1 MKPSNIIKGY
11 KFINRVKWFIAKTLN
26 RFNPF
31 VITRL
36 LKAHSKDINALK
48 SSKEALRDSFI
59 TLSQAYSEDIN
70 MLIKKCDR
78 LNNEIKELKEIN
90 NN

>member
-1 MKPSNIIKGY
+1 MKTIIY
-11 KFINRVKWFIAKTLN
+11 KIYNVVKRTLN

-48 SSKEALRDSFI
+48 SANDALRDSI
-59 TLSQAYSEDIN
+59 MTLSQAYNEDVNI
-70 MLIKKCDR
+70 LIKKCDR
-78 LNNEIKELKEIN
+78 LNKDMTFLKDLKLDK
-90 NN
+90 